1 MSLRFGSLSRMNGNP
16 KSQRPRIELE
26 PELEIQVIGAD
37 ADTVL
42 SMAKTY
48 YRWSKQLF
56 VKLRI
61 SFPERAASHEARRRE
76 RGPGHQ
82 ARRSAGSRK

>member
-1 MSLRFGSLSRMNGNP
+1 MTDNP
-16 KSQRPRIELE
+16 KNPRDRIELE

-37 ADTVL
+37 AATVL

-61 SFPERAASHEARRRE
+61 SFPEQSASHEEHRRE
-76 RGPGHQ
+76 RGRGRQ
-82 ARRSAGSRK
+82 ARRSAGSRR